1 MHMLEIISL
10 LQADEL
16 IQAVT
21 ASFLSGVGCRFFP
34 GPPDARLLLQNS
46 SPPPAQWKEM
56 FMHLHFHESLQ
67 FCFLRKARKPSER
80 SASCFFL
87 SVYCKSLRSF
97 VN

>member
-1 MHMLEIISL
+1 MHTLEIISL

-21 ASFLSGVGCRFFP
+21 ALFLFGVGCHFFS

-56 FMHLHFHESLQ
+56 FMLVHFHGSLQ
-67 FCFLRKARKPSER
+67 FCFLRNACKSFKH
-80 SASCFFL
+80 SASCLFEARTVTL
-87 SVYCKSLRSF
+87 
-97 VN
+97 